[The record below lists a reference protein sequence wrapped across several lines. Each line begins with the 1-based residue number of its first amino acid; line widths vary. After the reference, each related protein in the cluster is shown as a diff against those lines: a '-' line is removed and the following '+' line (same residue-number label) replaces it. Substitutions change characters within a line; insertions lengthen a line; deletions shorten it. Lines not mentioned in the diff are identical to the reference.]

1 MKKVQFF
8 AVNMV
13 VLVAFALASTAA
25 FASAKIGFVDMR
37 EVMVSSEAGKK
48 AADEF
53 KKVFEREREV
63 IQAREAEL
71 KKLKDDL
78 DRQRPVMTETALR
91 DRETAYQKKFRDYQT
106 LVRDANEALQQRDQ
120 ELTKALMPEVL
131 KVITSLGEKEKFSM
145 IMDVSSVP
153 VPYFS
158 KELDI
163 TKRVIDEF
171 NKTYRPP
178 KK

>member
-1 MKKVQFF
+1 MKKIQFF
-8 AVNMV
+8 AVNIL
-13 VLVAFALASTAA
+13 VLVALVFASTAA
-25 FASAKIGFVDMR
+25 LASGKIGFVDMR
-37 EVMVSSEAGKK
+37 EVMVSSEAGKR

-53 KKVFEREREV
+53 KKVFEKEREV

-78 DRQRPVMTETALR
+78 DRQRPVMTESALR
-91 DRETAYQKKFRDYQT
+91 DRETSYQKRFRDYQN

-131 KVITSLGEKEKFSM
+131 KVITSFGEREKYTM
-145 IMDVSSVP
+145 IMDTSSVP
-153 VPYFS
+153 LPFFS

-171 NKTYRPP
+171 NRTYRPP

>member
-1 MKKVQFF
+1 MKKIQFF

-13 VLVAFALASTAA
+13 LLVAFALTSSAALASG
-25 FASAKIGFVDMR
+25 KIAFVDMR
-37 EVMVSSEAGKK
+37 EVMVSSEAGKR

-63 IQAREAEL
+63 IQTREAEL

-78 DRQRPVMTETALR
+78 DRQRPVMTEAALR
-91 DRETAYQKKFRDYQT
+91 DRETAYQRKFRDYQN

-120 ELTKALMPEVL
+120 ELTKTLMPEVL
-131 KVITSLGEKEKFSM
+131 KIINSLGEREKYSM

-153 VPYFS
+153 VPFFS